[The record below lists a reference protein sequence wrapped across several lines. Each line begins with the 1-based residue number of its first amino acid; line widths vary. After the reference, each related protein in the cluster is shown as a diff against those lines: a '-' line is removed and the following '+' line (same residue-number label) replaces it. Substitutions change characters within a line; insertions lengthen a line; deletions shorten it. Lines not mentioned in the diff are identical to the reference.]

1 MVDNNRKVIVSKSC
15 LVYKYILTSVVVHP
29 GQYRLANPTAAL
41 QSSQQSAGDYI
52 LCLLTSRIGLLLRMC
67 NACLSKGS
75 ILRHRSRSPLHI
87 LEFRSYS
94 IFLFSLQRSSARTH
108 GIQRTVH
115 RCRAFSIELLQRQ
128 IALVLHYS
136 SLLEVRDLLQNQH
149 SSCVAR
155 SAPSLPRPMYSPS
168 YSRMRSRIL

>member
-1 MVDNNRKVIVSKSC
+1 MIIPKSC

-41 QSSQQSAGDYI
+41 QSSQQSGGGCI

-67 NACLSKGS
+67 NVCLSKGS

-87 LEFRSYS
+87 LEFQSYS

-115 RCRAFSIELLQRQ
+115 RCGAFSIELLQRQ

-149 SSCVAR
+149 GSCIAR
-155 SAPSLPRPMYSPS
+155 GALSLPRPMYSPS